1 MLHRS
6 VTGDILLQS
15 VTLILL
21 NVLPNILLN
30 VRMEEANSST
40 QVLISALDGQYPASR
55 AGSFNRKERTPDS
68 KCKGCWVG
76 LHASMEAQ
84 EKALLSLTGI

>member
-6 VTGDILLQS
+6 ITEGILLQS
-15 VTLILL
+15 VTLILF

-40 QVLISALDGQYPASR
+40 HS
-55 AGSFNRKERTPDS
+55 
-68 KCKGCWVG
+68 
-76 LHASMEAQ
+76 
-84 EKALLSLTGI
+84 